1 MLVRIDVLDQ
11 QLSIVS
17 SHLPIVLSRNGIGGA
32 FSALLEHFG
41 FLPENRRF

>member
-1 MLVRIDVLDQ
+1 MLVRIDVLNQ
-11 QLSIVS
+11 QFAIVRG
-17 SHLPIVLSRNGIGGA
+17 HLAIVLSRNGIGGA

>member
-11 QLSIVS
+11 ELSIVRG
-17 SHLPIVLSRNGIGGA
+17 HLAIMLSRNGIGGA

-41 FLPENRRF
+41 FLPENRRV